1 MQLRCNSLIGPEWG
15 NQEGVA
21 RTARA
26 EARGVDAA
34 DSRLAGPAML
44 LPQGGRR
51 LQWEDWI
58 PGPLAPGL
66 GGCTLSVKTL
76 ICVACCACVLGVAAG
91 G

>member
-1 MQLRCNSLIGPEWG
+1 MLPHSVVQGSASSGLRCNRLTGPEWG

-26 EARGVDAA
+26 EARGVEAA

-58 PGPLAPGL
+58 PGPWPQA
-66 GGCTLSVKTL
+66 
-76 ICVACCACVLGVAAG
+76 
-91 G
+91 